1 MLLAYAQLAAS
12 MALVGVNVGV
22 AKLLA
27 AALPIPMI
35 AGLRCLLAC
44 LLLWPL
50 ARWREGPVR
59 PSGRALR
66 NLAGQ
71 AALGT
76 LLYNAALLT
85 GLRYTSALEAGLM
98 LATLPAV
105 IALGS
110 ALWLRERLPPR
121 QWLAAGLAAGGMA
134 ALTLGRL
141 GEAGGA
147 GSLLGNALVFL
158 AVCGEASY
166 VLLAKRLAGRVPVV
180 TASFWMQAFSTL
192 MLLPFCLPVLGAAA
206 ALAEP
211 ATAGL
216 LVFHSL
222 TASVLC
228 LLLWYAG
235 LKRAPAGVA
244 GIFTALLPAAAALV
258 AVALLGETFSLMH
271 GLGFALMMGS
281 IALATLPGQ
290 GPGRGGSGG

>member
-1 MLLAYAQLAAS
+1 MFTAYAQLGAA
-12 MALVGVNVGV
+12 MALVGVNVAV

-27 AALPIPMI
+27 AALPIAMV

-44 LLLWPL
+44 LVLWPL
-50 ARWREGPVR
+50 ARSMEGRVR
-59 PSGRALR
+59 PSAQALR
-66 NLAGQ
+66 NLAAQ

-76 LLYNAALLT
+76 LLYNAALLS
-85 GLRYTSALEAGLM
+85 GLRHTTALEAGLV

-121 QWLAAGLAAGGMA
+121 QWMAAALAAFGMA
-134 ALTLGRL
+134 SITLAQLAGSAE
-141 GEAGGA
+141 GE

-166 VLLAKRLAGRVPVV
+166 VLLAKRIAGRVPVI
-180 TASFWMQAFSTL
+180 TASFWMQAFSTA
-192 MLLPFCLPVLGAAA
+192 MLLPFCLPVLTAAK
-206 ALAEP
+206 ALAAP
-211 ATAGL
+211 DVTGL

-244 GIFTALLPAAAALV
+244 GVFTALLPAASSVV
-258 AVALLGETFSLMH
+258 AVTLLGEQFQPMH
-271 GLGFALMMGS
+271 GVGFALMLAS
-281 IALATLPGQ
+281 IGLATWPRRKEKLAE
-290 GPGRGGSGG
+290 